1 MFAFSFVPW
10 ALNLSAFENYSE
22 FCFWAGLRALSTLW
36 SWSPAV
42 RKKSSSAGLRT
53 KKGKVLTCF
62 HSDSSYYINDKPRNS
77 FCINVSLENTWP
89 FQSRLFCR
97 RISMNADSLFKVR
110 IQNTVIERLLT
121 WSSRCLQPSRSSW
134 SFIISLS
141 TPSTIVASP
150 SRFALQN

>member
-1 MFAFSFVPW
+1 MFAFISIWKLFRFLFLSRTASFVNP
-10 ALNLSAFENYSE
+10 LKLVTSGEKEVFQRGIEN
-22 FCFWAGLRALSTLW
+22 
-36 SWSPAV
+36 
-42 RKKSSSAGLRT
+42 KKRQSFDM
-53 KKGKVLTCF
+53 F